1 MKTILTIFS
10 FFTTVFLS
18 YSQVC
23 FTIKDGVELLISNPN
38 FIESTMHYYGFEY
51 FDTQGEGKFHIYKKK
66 NQSRLE
72 FAFNSANN
80 RIDVIDWGEMLT
92 NENYKILVAE
102 LTKLEFNKIG
112 NTLVNDFSNT
122 SMESFDNL
130 KMNCLISI
138 IKNYKKGIIKIIIG
152 RKDPKKPIIVPDKF
166 TTFQGSKMFNDGYGA
181 WSLLINI
188 KNDQI
193 TIEKRP
199 QPINEHW
206 KTKRF
211 EPLLISGSIK
221 NGIIYSPFPESEAKE
236 IHPSMYKYFKG
247 HMYEINTENTY
258 NQYIAAPDT
267 ILNNEE
273 KISEDVDVIPNAKIG
288 MKNLIAELQKIPPS
302 QQDIDECLNGTII
315 IEFIVEKDGT
325 LTALKIIKTPSENL
339 ARLYI
344 DYLKNSKFYPAIK
357 DGRPVRCQYTLPVK
371 INFTN
376 SY

>member
-1 MKTILTIFS
+1 MKAILTILS
-10 FFTTVFLS
+10 FFTTIFLS

-23 FTIKDGVELLISNPN
+23 FTINDGIQLLISNPN

-51 FDTQGEGKFHIYKKK
+51 FDTQGESKFHIYKKR
-66 NQSRLE
+66 NQSHLE
-72 FAFNSANN
+72 FTFTSTNN
-80 RIDVIDWGEMLT
+80 RINVINWKEILT
-92 NENYKILVAE
+92 DENYRIFVAE
-102 LTKLEFNKIG
+102 LTKLDFNKIE
-112 NTLVNDFSNT
+112 NSLVNDFSNT

-138 IKNYKKGIIKIIIG
+138 IKNYKKGFISIIIS
-152 RKDPKKPIIVPDKF
+152 RKDKKKPIIMPDKF
-166 TTFQGSKMFNDGYGA
+166 TTFQGLKIFNDNYGG

-199 QPINEHW
+199 QPINEYW

-221 NGIIYSPFPESEAKE
+221 NGIIYSSFPESEAKE

-267 ILNNEE
+267 MLINEE
-273 KISEDVDVIPNAKIG
+273 KISEDIDVSPDAKIG
-288 MKNLIAELQKIPPS
+288 MKNLIAELQKIHPS
-302 QQDIDECLNGTII
+302 QQDIEEGINGTII
-315 IEFIVEKDGT
+315 IGFIVEKDGI
-325 LTALKIIKTPSENL
+325 LTSLKIIKTPSEDL
-339 ARLYI
+339 ANLYI
-344 DYLKNSKFYPAIK
+344 DYLKNTKFYPAIK
-357 DGRPVRCQYTLPVK
+357 DGKPVRSNYRLPIK